1 MAKLTYASAGVDIN
15 AADQAKRRLHAHVRS
30 TFGPQVLGDIGLFSG
45 LYQLSGFRN
54 PVLSASTDGVGTKVK
69 IAQALGRHDS
79 IGVDLVHH
87 SVNDI
92 LTSGARPLFF
102 LDYIGLGKMDA
113 AVVEA
118 IVSGLAR
125 ACKGVGCALLG
136 GETAEMPGTYK
147 VGDYDLAGC
156 IVGAVERDEVIDGSK
171 IGAGD
176 VLLGLPSSGLHTN
189 GYSLARRIFD
199 LDDNPKALEKHY
211 PELGRTLGEALL
223 EPHRCYLNELSPV
236 LPKVKGLAHITGGGL
251 PGNVPRVLPKGLA
264 ARFKE
269 GSWPLPPIF
278 WMMQERGGIE
288 RDEMYRVF
296 NMGLGMVVAVAPADA
311 DPLLKALP
319 GAMIVGD
326 VGKGEAKPSVSIS

>member
-69 IAQALGRHDS
+69 LAQALGRHDS

-87 SVNDI
+87 CVNDI

-102 LDYIGLGKMDA
+102 LDYIGLGKMDSS
-113 AVVEA
+113 VVEA

-171 IGAGD
+171 IEAGD

-199 LDDNPKALEKHY
+199 LDDSPRALEKHY

-223 EPHRCYLNELSPV
+223 EPHRSYLADLGPS
-236 LPKVKGLAHITGGGL
+236 LPKVRGLAHITGGGL
-251 PGNVPRVLPKGLA
+251 PGNVPRILPKGLA

-269 GSWPLPPIF
+269 GSWPVLPVFDLIRR
-278 WMMQERGGIE
+278 QGQV
-288 RDEMYRVF
+288 DKSEMYRVF
-296 NMGLGMVVAVAPADA
+296 NMGLGMIVAVSPADA
-311 DPLLKALP
+311 DALLKVLP

-326 VGKGEAKPSVSIS
+326 VGRADGAHTVTIS